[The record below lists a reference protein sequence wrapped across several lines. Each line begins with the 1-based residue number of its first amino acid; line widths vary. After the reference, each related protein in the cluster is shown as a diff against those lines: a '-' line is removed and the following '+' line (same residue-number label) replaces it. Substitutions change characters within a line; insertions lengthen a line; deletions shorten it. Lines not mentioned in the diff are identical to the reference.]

1 MTNLTRRHFT
11 GIVIA
16 GTQAR
21 NLFGATANIGDTL
34 QSSMQ
39 RRTIPGVV
47 AQAVDLNK
55 VLYSGAFGNRD
66 AESNV
71 PLTQD
76 SLFQIA
82 SMTKPITSVA
92 ALQLVEQG
100 KVKLDEPVE
109 KYLPQLA
116 KLQVLVNFDASG
128 NPLFRPALKSISLR
142 QLLTHTSGIS
152 YPTWHVQMNRWAQKN
167 NLGATAIAPVVPL
180 MFDPG
185 SSWQYGYSLDWVGR
199 LVETVSGLTLQ
210 KYFRQNILDP
220 LGMNDTEFGVAPAKF
235 DRMVSVYNRQGSG
248 KFQAGA
254 RTQPAAP
261 TDFNGGGGLSSSAN
275 DYVKFMRMLL
285 RKGAGEGNV
294 RILKASTVQDIFKNQ
309 IGLIVAGKMKT
320 QSPGVSAD
328 VDTNP
333 GHPDKWG
340 LIGLLHGPGDKGIRS
355 EGSTAWAGIY
365 NTYFWVDPK
374 KNVAGV
380 VMMQYLPFYDPDAV
394 GLLGDF
400 ERAVYSSL

>member
-1 MTNLTRRHFT
+1 MTNLTRRHFA
-11 GIVIA
+11 GIMIA

-21 NLFGATANIGDTL
+21 NLIGATTNVGDAL
-34 QSSMQ
+34 QGSLQ
-39 RRTIPGVV
+39 RRGIPGVV

-66 AESNV
+66 SASNV
-71 PLTQD
+71 ALTQD
-76 SLFQIA
+76 SIFQIA

-100 KVKLDEPVE
+100 KVKLDDPVE
-109 KYLPQLA
+109 KYLPKLA
-116 KLQVLVNFDASG
+116 APQVLDSFDASG
-128 NPLFRPALKSISLR
+128 NPRFRPSLKAITLR
-142 QLLTHTSGIS
+142 HLLTHTSGIC
-152 YPTWHVQMNRWAQKN
+152 YPTWQTKMNQWAQKN

-180 MFDPG
+180 LFDPG
-185 SSWQYGYSLDWVGR
+185 TSWQYGYSVDWVGR
-199 LVETVSGLTLQ
+199 LVETISGLTLQ

-220 LGMNDTEFGVAPAKF
+220 LNMKDTEFGVAPANF
-235 DRMVSVYNRQGSG
+235 DRMVAVYNRQSSG
-248 KFQAGA
+248 KFQPGQ
-254 RTQPAAP
+254 RTQPPPP
-261 TDFNGGGGLSSSAN
+261 TDFNGGGGLSSTAN

-285 RKGAGEGNV
+285 RKGSGEGNV

-309 IGLIVAGKMKT
+309 IGTIIAGKMRT
-320 QSPGVSAD
+320 TSPGVSAD

-340 LIGLLHGPGDKGIRS
+340 LIGLLRGPGMPGLRS

-394 GLLGDF
+394 ALLGDF
-400 ERAVYSSL
+400 EKAVYSNV

>member
-1 MTNLTRRHFT
+1 MANLTRRHFA

-16 GTQAR
+16 GSQAR
-21 NLFGATANIGDTL
+21 NLFGASVSVGDAL
-34 QSSMQ
+34 QASMQ
-39 RRTIPGVV
+39 HRGIPGVV

-55 VLYSGAFGNRD
+55 VLYSGAFGKRD
-66 AESNV
+66 SASNIE
-71 PLTQD
+71 LTQD
-76 SLFQIA
+76 SIFQIA
-82 SMTKPITSVA
+82 SMTKPVTSVA

-100 KVKLDEPVE
+100 KVTLDEPIE
-109 KYLPQLA
+109 KHLPKLA
-116 KLQVLVNFDASG
+116 NPQVLEGFDAAG
-128 NPLFRPALKSISLR
+128 NPRLRPAKKSITLR
-142 QLLTHTSGIS
+142 TLLTHTSGIS
-152 YPTWHVQMNRWAQKN
+152 YPTWHAKMTQWTQKN
-167 NLGATAIAPVVPL
+167 PTAPTAIAPVVPL

-185 SSWQYGYSLDWVGR
+185 TSWQYGYGIDWTGR

-220 LGMNDTEFGVAPAKF
+220 LNMKDTEFGVAPANF
-235 DRMVSVYNRQGSG
+235 ERMVANYNRQPDG
-248 KFQAGA
+248 KFQAGP
-254 RTQPAAP
+254 RTQPPPP
-261 TDFNGGGGLSSSAN
+261 TDFNGGGGLASTAN
-275 DYVKFMRMLL
+275 DYVKFMRMIL

-294 RILKASTVQDIFKNQ
+294 RILKESTVQDIFKNQ
-309 IGLIVAGKMKT
+309 IGSVVAGKMKT
-320 QSPGVSAD
+320 QQPNVTAD

-333 GHPDKWG
+333 GHADKWG
-340 LIGLLHGPGDKGIRS
+340 LIGLLRGPGMPGLRS

-400 ERAVYSSL
+400 ERAVYANL